1 MIWLF
6 IIRIR
11 QRIDSTIATVGLP
24 TTAGQPRDDLVSLIE
39 ALRRLLCLHRND
51 IELHRLV
58 KAEECC
64 LSFEDLHNQQ
74 PGLGVRLLG
83 RANQEDLQ
91 QLIEP
96 LQIELNVTQP
106 RRIVDLR

>member
-24 TTAGQPRDDLVSLIE
+24 IRAVLQPHDDLESPIE
-39 ALRRLLCLHRND
+39 ALRSLLRLHRND

-58 KAEECC
+58 EAKECC
-64 LSFEDLHNQQ
+64 LSLQNLHDQQ

-91 QLIEP
+91 QLIEA
-96 LQIELNVTQP
+96 LQIKRDVT
-106 RRIVDLR
+106 